1 VSLSIVAVTFGVVFL
16 AELPDKTMIASILLA
31 SRHRPLPVWVGTASA
46 MVVNSAVAVAAGRL
60 LALAPPRV
68 VDAVV
73 AAILAGTA
81 AYLLV
86 GRESTQ
92 EREGEEYAGRLRSNR
107 RVALSAF
114 AIVVLAEL
122 GDVTQLLT
130 ANLAAHYRDPWS
142 VFVGATAA
150 LVSVASI
157 GVFTGRRLV
166 RVLPLATIR
175 KAAGAV
181 LGGFAVYAAVKA
193 ATG

>member
-31 SRHRPLPVWVGTASA
+31 SRHRPLPVWVGSASA

-60 LALAPPRV
+60 LALAPARV

-73 AAILAGTA
+73 AVILAATA
-81 AYLLV
+81 VYLLV
-86 GRESTQ
+86 GREAAQ
-92 EREGEEYAGRLRSNR
+92 EREGAQYAGRLRSDR

-150 LVSVASI
+150 LVSVTSI